1 MSCAQSVPNS
11 GALRSIPDNSGQF
24 ISRDSRLRS
33 PPFPASTSSP
43 SRGTSSSRWRGAPG
57 PARACPPC
65 AVELAEAEVA
75 VSDEGRMPSS
85 RRRPRFRDSAP
96 HGYWRRPRRDGSRC
110 RSRCSAAALRK
121 RRGFPARRRNGPTSS
136 VTLAPAEELA
146 TPAEQLAY
154 HLLEARSWANTL
166 GDWSANSVLLR

>member
-110 RSRCSAAALRK
+110 RSRCSAWAENARCFEEAPRVPRAATQRAHLFGNACAG
-121 RRGFPARRRNGPTSS
+121 RGVSDAGG
-136 VTLAPAEELA
+136 A
-146 TPAEQLAY
+146 TCLP
-154 HLLEARSWANTL
+154 
-166 GDWSANSVLLR
+166 SA